1 MTPVSWQSLC
11 AKLCCQCS
19 RSRCIP
25 PPVTVVPLLDPADR
39 VAFIVKGLRG
49 VLAELGV
56 RRLLDGAIVL
66 LIWNRLGRIA
76 QEFAVVAERVRAGTL
91 PAGRRAAVAS
101 APASPRPPRPPSP
114 DGMPA
119 GFAWLIRLG
128 GWQAA
133 GFGSQL
139 QHLLSNPEMVALISA
154 APRQMGRVL
163 RPLCWMLGIKP
174 PPGLFPKRARKPR
187 APLSSGT
194 SGATEA
200 ETPPAPKP
208 RRRRPLRDGEMMT
221 AAFVRSLSVPWR
233 D

>member
-1 MTPVSWQSLC
+1 MRTRTVSVS
-11 AKLCCQCS
+11 
-19 RSRCIP
+19 
-25 PPVTVVPLLDPADR
+25 
-39 VAFIVKGLRG
+39 
-49 VLAELGV
+49 
-56 RRLLDGAIVL
+56 
-66 LIWNRLGRIA
+66 
-76 QEFAVVAERVRAGTL
+76 
-91 PAGRRAAVAS
+91 AS
-101 APASPRPPRPPSP
+101 ASPRPERPKPETE
-114 DGMPA
+114 MPA

-128 GWQAA
+128 GYHAA
-133 GFGSQL
+133 GFGCQL
-139 QHLLSNPEMVALISA
+139 QHLLSDPEMVALIAA

-194 SGATEA
+194 SGGTEA

-208 RRRRPLRDGEMMT
+208 KPRRRRRPLREGEMMT

>member
-1 MTPVSWQSLC
+1 MSWPIG
-11 AKLCCQCS
+11 A
-19 RSRCIP
+19 P
-25 PPVTVVPLLDPADR
+25 D
-39 VAFIVKGLRG
+39 GLIT
-49 VLAELGV
+49 
-56 RRLLDGAIVL
+56 GALVL
-66 LIWNRLGRIA
+66 LIWNRLGRIG
-76 QEFAVVAERVRAGTL
+76 EKFAALAERIRAGTL
-91 PAGRRAAVAS
+91 PAPAPVRTRTVSVSAS
-101 APASPRPPRPPSP
+101 ASPRPERPKPETE
-114 DGMPA
+114 MPA

-128 GWQAA
+128 GYHAA
-133 GFGSQL
+133 GFGSQF
-139 QHLLSNPEMVALISA
+139 QHLLSHPEMVALIAA

-194 SGATEA
+194 SGETEA

-208 RRRRPLRDGEMMT
+208 KPRRRRRPLREGEMMT